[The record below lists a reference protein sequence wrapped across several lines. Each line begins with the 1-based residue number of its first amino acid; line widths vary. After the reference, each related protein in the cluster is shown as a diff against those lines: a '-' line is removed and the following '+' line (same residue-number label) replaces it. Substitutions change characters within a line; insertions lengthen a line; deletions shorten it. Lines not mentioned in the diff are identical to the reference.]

1 MRVPHIPS
9 RVKLQAVEA
18 SYQLAEL
25 VARQLSAY
33 APRKCVETQQY
44 PSMMMV
50 MMMMMM
56 MTIIIIIVI
65 VIIIVI
71 IIIFIVNY
79 IHQTY
84 YLLQCCWLNSTV
96 DWSKHLCVLVIFHML
111 FYF

>member
-44 PSMMMV
+44 PSMMMI
-50 MMMMMM
+50 MMIMMMM
-56 MTIIIIIVI
+56 MTIIIIIIIVI
-65 VIIIVI
+65 VIVLLLLLL
-71 IIIFIVNY
+71 IIIFTRHTIYSNVAG
-79 IHQTY
+79 
-84 YLLQCCWLNSTV
+84 
-96 DWSKHLCVLVIFHML
+96 
-111 FYF
+111 